1 MASPYPACHFICF
14 VPDCSLQIWM
24 NPVSVHHPM
33 FQEYVMEHVIDP
45 PQAHPEDP
53 ITEEEARNPYY
64 NDQMDWFG
72 PSALAAEYLQNVV
85 SSFCLIKELYMLL
98 CGHCFVLSEII
109 YIIMIILLKRNRFYL
124 LFLNEVFKITIEN
137 SEKALTV
144 EMFAEK
150 WHFCCGWGWR
160 WIPSFFHGQT
170 GGAGWLERP
179 PHRTQGRR
187 LLPTQKKKEGS
198 GCQCL
203 CVSYGLPHKGE
214 YNCYG
219 LSLNGA
225 YNWFG
230 LTYKVRTTVMDFHTK
245 VSTTVTNFHTK
256 VSRVTI

>member
-1 MASPYPACHFICF
+1 
-14 VPDCSLQIWM
+14 
-24 NPVSVHHPM
+24 
-33 FQEYVMEHVIDP
+33 
-45 PQAHPEDP
+45 
-53 ITEEEARNPYY
+53 
-64 NDQMDWFG
+64 
-72 PSALAAEYLQNVV
+72 
-85 SSFCLIKELYMLL
+85 MLL
-98 CGHCFVLSEII
+98 CGHYFVLSELI

-137 SEKALTV
+137 CEKALTV

-203 CVSYGLPHKGE
+203 CVSYGLSHKGA

-219 LSLNGA
+219 LSHKGA
-225 YNWFG
+225 YNCYG
-230 LTYKVRTTVMDFHTK
+230 LSHKGAYNCYGLSHKGAYNCYGLHIKVRTTVMDFHTK
-245 VSTTVTNFHTK
+245 VRTTVMDFTQRCVQLLWTFAQRCIQLLWTYTQRC
-256 VSRVTI
+256 VE